1 MADLDSV
8 AVLAGGLS
16 PEREISLRSGEQ
28 LCDALSEAGVQA
40 VLMDADA
47 GLLTR
52 LRADPP
58 SAVFPVIHGAP
69 GEDGSVRE
77 VLGLLGVPYVGS
89 LPAACRMAFNKPVA
103 KALVTSAGLS
113 TPASLTLPRETFHDL
128 GAAAVIDLIIGR
140 LGLPLFVKPSQGG
153 SALGA
158 SAAHDTTGLAAAIVG
173 CFGYGDVALIERL
186 IAGTEIAV
194 GVVDTGDG
202 PRPLP
207 PVEIVAPAG
216 AYDYAA
222 RYTAGTTEFFAPAR
236 LSDAVAARCAAAAVT
251 AHQVLGLRDLSRTD
265 LVVDSDGVPWFLE
278 VNVAP
283 GMTETSLFPQAV
295 GAAGLD
301 FGAVWHDLV
310 ARAADRQDATL
321 PS

>member
-1 MADLDSV
+1 MADLDYV

-47 GLLTR
+47 GLLAR

-77 VLGLLGVPYVGS
+77 VLGMLGMPYVGS
-89 LPAACRMAFNKPVA
+89 LPAACRMAFDKPVA
-103 KALVTSAGLS
+103 KALVASAGLS
-113 TPASLTLPRETFHDL
+113 TPASVTLPRETFHDL
-128 GAAAVIDLIIGR
+128 GAAGVIDLIIGR
-140 LGLPLFVKPSQGG
+140 LGLPLFVKPSRGG

-173 CFGYGDVALIERL
+173 CFGYGEVALIERL

-194 GVVDTGDG
+194 SVVDTGDG

-222 RYTAGTTEFFAPAR
+222 RYTAGQAEFHVPAR
-236 LSDAVAARCAAAAVT
+236 LPAATAQDVARVAVAAHVA
-251 AHQVLGLRDLSRTD
+251 LGLRDISRTD
-265 LVVDSDGVPWFLE
+265 LIVDASGVPQFLE
-278 VNVAP
+278 INVAP
-283 GMTETSLFPQAV
+283 GLTSTSTLPMAMR
-295 GAAGLD
+295 AAGMDL
-301 FGAVWHDLV
+301 GACGVALLKRAV
-310 ARAADRQDATL
+310 ARHQIGSQA
-321 PS
+321 